1 MILTLGLAIVLP
13 DLVDFIYFFF
23 QFISLSFLVAI
34 IICKI
39 VIICVLLSK
48 SQSFYFCGTS

>member
-13 DLVDFIYFFF
+13 VLVDFINFF
-23 QFISLSFLVAI
+23 QLISLSFIVAI